1 MQKTID
7 FSELESSCRE
17 VLEEVAESHT
27 AFVLTRGRQPAAA
40 LVSYED
46 YQHLRKLSESRIL
59 QRFDETR
66 ARIRERTARFSD
78 QEIAVDAAAAR
89 RELAD

>member
-7 FSELESSCRE
+7 FNELEGSCRA
-17 VLEEVAESHT
+17 VLDDVAEHHT
-27 AFVLTRGRQPAAA
+27 AYVLTRGRQPAAA

-46 YQHLRKLSESRIL
+46 FQRLQKVSESHIL
-59 QRFDETR
+59 QHFDETR

-78 QEIAVDAAAAR
+78 DEIAADVAAAR
-89 RELAD
+89 RELTD

>member
-7 FSELESSCRE
+7 FNELESSGRA
-17 VLEEVAESHT
+17 VLDEVAESHT

-40 LVSYED
+40 LVPYED
-46 YQHLRKLSESRIL
+46 NQHLRKLSESRIL

-78 QEIAVDAAAAR
+78 EEIAADVAAAR
-89 RELAD
+89 REFAD

>member
-7 FSELESSCRE
+7 FNDLESSCHA

-27 AFVLTRGRQPAAA
+27 SFVLTRGRQPTAA
-40 LVSYED
+40 LVPYED
-46 YQHLRKLSESRIL
+46 FLRLQKLSERRIL

-78 QEIAVDAAAAR
+78 EEVAADVAADR
-89 RELAD
+89 RELAG